1 MSRKASSSIADRKM
15 EKSVGAS
22 TQPCLTPFVTL
33 NDSETSPPTLT
44 FVLSFHHARNRSVVN
59 ALHNKRTAHLS
70 QLVSGAK
77 GIQFESKKIF
87 ALINILCGKK
97 RSSPLPD

>member
-1 MSRKASSSIADRKM
+1 M
-15 EKSVGAS
+15 KSKTIVVRPLVPWFDDELKFLKL
-22 TQPCLTPFVTL
+22 QRLTPELVWRWSRNHETL
-33 NDSETSPPTLT
+33 
-44 FVLSFHHARNRSVVN
+44 LSFHHARNRSVVN